1 MISWHIVD
9 SATYKAGSK
18 IEEDLYFLSDTKE
31 IYRGSVPFTES
42 VIMYDA
48 TPPATSIAV
57 NRLYI
62 DSTTLEGKIHDG
74 TSWHTVIRPV
84 KATVTADD
92 PNPVSSAAVI
102 AYVTQKLSEF
112 TGSGSVISSLAWD
125 SDEHILTATK
135 GDSTN
140 QQIVFDGLG
149 VSLSYTST
157 TGGLQLLDSS
167 GNKIG
172 DEILLPKE
180 QFVQSGEYDA
190 ENKKIILYF
199 DAEKQN
205 KVEINATGLVDVYT
219 GADTNGA
226 SVSVS
231 PTNVITAT
239 IKVSLESGNTL
250 EIKSD
255 GLYVSTPDI
264 SGKMDKVEGA
274 VDGNIATF
282 DDSGNVVDSGKNFN
296 DLATAPTVYQ
306 GADTIENAIGEAV
319 PKAGD
324 FCIVSK
330 TIAGDK
336 KELTAYTYDGENW
349 VAFDGNYN
357 AENVFFSED
366 LITTSAVGNITLQN
380 GQATISAA
388 GKNLKQVFDTI
399 FVKEKNPTVTQPSVS
414 VSMSQAGNYE
424 VGTTVTPSYTATLN
438 AGSYQYGPAT
448 GVTATEWN
456 VTDTD
461 SHSSTSNSGS
471 FDAFVV
477 GDSTA
482 YRITAVA
489 THGEGAIPVTNVGN
503 NYNAGQIQAGSK
515 TGYSG
520 YIRGYRCGFYGT
532 LTSKEGTIDSA
543 LVRSLANKTTSA
555 PAQNTKW
562 TLSIPVGAMRIVF
575 AYPAS
580 LRDVSSV
587 QDVNGMNAEIKS
599 AFTKYDVDVEG
610 ADGYTAIAYKVYVM
624 DLANANDTANT
635 YNITI

>member
-62 DSTTLEGKIHDG
+62 DSATLEGKIHDG

-84 KATVTADD
+84 KATVSADD

-135 GDSTN
+135 GDSTS

-205 KVEINATGLVDVYT
+205 KVEIDATALVDVYT

-274 VDGNIATF
+274 VDGNILAMLDLDDIPQSNDGSLAGSRTIVSIFIDPGLEVVVHPLLISLYILGRRF
-282 DDSGNVVDSGKNFN
+282 DRVGNRAIEIVRIRECAECGDRFIRERSITNNIRGGQRVALMTN
-296 DLATAPTVYQ
+296 TALGIASLSIAFDCIDFT
-306 GADTIENAIGEAV
+306 T
-319 PKAGD
+319 GD
-324 FCIVSK
+324 F
-330 TIAGDK
+330 
-336 KELTAYTYDGENW
+336 
-349 VAFDGNYN
+349 FHH
-357 AENVFFSED
+357 
-366 LITTSAVGNITLQN
+366 
-380 GQATISAA
+380 
-388 GKNLKQVFDTI
+388 
-399 FVKEKNPTVTQPSVS
+399 
-414 VSMSQAGNYE
+414 
-424 VGTTVTPSYTATLN
+424 
-438 AGSYQYGPAT
+438 
-448 GVTATEWN
+448 
-456 VTDTD
+456 TDM
-461 SHSSTSNSGS
+461 
-471 FDAFVV
+471 
-477 GDSTA
+477 
-482 YRITAVA
+482 
-489 THGEGAIPVTNVGN
+489 
-503 NYNAGQIQAGSK
+503 IQ
-515 TGYSG
+515 
-520 YIRGYRCGFYGT
+520 
-532 LTSKEGTIDSA
+532 
-543 LVRSLANKTTSA
+543 
-555 PAQNTKW
+555 
-562 TLSIPVGAMRIVF
+562 
-575 AYPAS
+575 
-580 LRDVSSV
+580 
-587 QDVNGMNAEIKS
+587 
-599 AFTKYDVDVEG
+599 
-610 ADGYTAIAYKVYVM
+610 
-624 DLANANDTANT
+624 
-635 YNITI
+635 